1 MNFTTPTTPESSP
14 GSDAPPLVSDESE
27 VNGSTI
33 VVGGDKKEDFLPTIY
48 EMEEIH
54 EAGRVLIDSYV
65 KICFAPYSILLLYNL
80 LEPKR
85 WEDGAIEAVFQMD
98 KKYFPAGM
106 LNWAEI

>member
-1 MNFTTPTTPESSP
+1 MNFTTLTTPESSP
-14 GSDAPPLVSDESE
+14 GSESE

-33 VVGGDKKEDFLPTIY
+33 VVDGDKKEDFLPTIY

-54 EAGRVLIDSYV
+54 EAGRVLIDSFV
-65 KICFAPYSILLLYNL
+65 KICCAPYSILLLYNL

-85 WEDGAIEAVFQMD
+85 WKDGAIEVSLPNG

-106 LNWAEI
+106 LNWEEI